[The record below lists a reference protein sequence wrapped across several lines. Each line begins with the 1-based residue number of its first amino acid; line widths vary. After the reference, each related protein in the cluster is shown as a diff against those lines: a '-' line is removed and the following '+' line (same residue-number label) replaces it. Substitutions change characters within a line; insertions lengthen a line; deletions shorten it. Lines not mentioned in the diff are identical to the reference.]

1 VPDEAELICER
12 KTGLPFNELNF
23 MTCSQYSQKTDHTF
37 IEEKTTISTLDVLS
51 LKNKI
56 LIFGSFQIGLFGSF
70 LLFSI
75 SWLVFD
81 IFKILFF

>member
-37 IEEKTTISTLDVLS
+37 IEEKTTISTLDVLI
-51 LKNKI
+51 KKQNI
-56 LIFGSFQIGLFGSF
+56 NIWIFPNRPVWIFPTLFHF
-70 LLFSI
+70 LVGI
-75 SWLVFD
+75 
-81 IFKILFF
+81 